1 MSQNSS
7 NKTIAQNTLFLY
19 FRMALTILIGLY
31 TSRVILHTLGV
42 EDFGIYNIAG
52 SVVALFGFLNGA
64 LAQSSSR
71 YITIELGKSETN
83 GIQHLKRCFTTTRT
97 IHAILAGLIFIVCE
111 TIGIWILCNKC
122 EIPSDRLTAAIWTF
136 QFSTLT
142 AIFAVTQVPFTA
154 LIIAH
159 EQMKIY
165 AYAGVIEA
173 CLKLIICFCLLIS
186 PIDMLVFYAMLLFL
200 LQAFIMIFYRL
211 YCKRNF
217 QECTFKY
224 TLDRHFFR
232 PILNFSGWN
241 LLGSISYAALTQG
254 ATIIISLFFGPTIV
268 AARAISEQVKMQIIN
283 FINNFRTA
291 INPQILKRYS
301 SGDVC
306 NSNKLLF
313 LSANISF
320 YLMLLIVLP
329 LFFCTDFILELWLK
343 KVPQYTTEFLQI
355 TLIEILFLVYDIS
368 FYMIFQATGR
378 LKENAIICPIT
389 DLIVLVIIYIIY
401 SLGGN
406 VLWIAWG
413 MLFLTILQGG
423 FIKPWLAVKLFK
435 YKWRDFINIFYRNTL
450 VLILSA
456 IFPYLLYLEEE
467 KTIINQLCIIIVSCI
482 STLTFSFLLGFN
494 KQEKQNIKSIILSK
508 IKKNHLKQ
516 E

>member
-31 TSRVILHTLGV
+31 TSRVILQTLGV

-71 YITIELGKSETN
+71 YITIELGKLESN
-83 GIQHLKRCFTTTRT
+83 GIQHLKNCFTTTRA
-97 IHAILAGLIFIVCE
+97 IHAILAGIILIICE
-111 TIGIWILCNKC
+111 TIGLWILCNRC
-122 EIPSDRLTAAIWTF
+122 EIPTERLSAAIWTF

-142 AIFAVTQVPFTA
+142 AILSVTQAPFTA

-165 AYAGVIEA
+165 AYAGIIEV
-173 CLKLIICFCLLIS
+173 CLKLIICYCLLIS
-186 PIDMLVFYAMLLFL
+186 PIDMLVFYALLLFL
-200 LQAFIMIFYRL
+200 LQTFIMFFYKF
-211 YCKRNF
+211 YCKHNF
-217 QECTFKY
+217 QECSFKY
-224 TLDRHFFR
+224 TLDKRFFH

-241 LLGSISYAALTQG
+241 LLGSLSYAALTQG
-254 ATIIISLFFGPTIV
+254 ATIIISLFFGPAIV
-268 AARAISEQVKMQIIN
+268 AARAIAGQVKMQIMN

-291 INPQILKRYS
+291 INPQILKRFS
-301 SGDVC
+301 SGDIK
-306 NSNKLLF
+306 SSKKLLF
-313 LSANISF
+313 LSTNISF

-329 LFFCTDFILELWLK
+329 LFFCTDFILKLWLK
-343 KVPQYTTEFLQI
+343 QVPPYTTEFLQI
-355 TLIEILFLVYDIS
+355 TLIEILFVVYDIS

-389 DLIVLVIIYIIY
+389 DLIVLGIIYFIY
-401 SLGGN
+401 HQGGN

-423 FIKPWLAVKLFK
+423 IIKPWLAIKLFN
-435 YKWRDFINIFYRNTL
+435 YQWNDFINIFYKNTL
-450 VLILSA
+450 VLISSA
-456 IFPYLLYLEEE
+456 ILPSILYLKDE
-467 KTIINQLCIIIVSCI
+467 KTTIDQIYIMFLSCI
-482 STLTFSFLLGFN
+482 SVVIFSFLLGFS
-494 KQEKQNIKSIILSK
+494 KQEKQNIKSLILSK
-508 IKKNHLKQ
+508 IISKK
-516 E
+516 

>member
-1 MSQNSS
+1 MAQYSS

-111 TIGIWILCNKC
+111 TIGLWILCNKC

-200 LQAFIMIFYRL
+200 LQA
-211 YCKRNF
+211 
-217 QECTFKY
+217 
-224 TLDRHFFR
+224 
-232 PILNFSGWN
+232 G
-241 LLGSISYAALTQG
+241 
-254 ATIIISLFFGPTIV
+254 
-268 AARAISEQVKMQIIN
+268 RAILHVWGNDERIEHRRGKRLGIGRPGRVWKL
-283 FINNFRTA
+283 RT
-291 INPQILKRYS
+291 
-301 SGDVC
+301 
-306 NSNKLLF
+306 
-313 LSANISF
+313 
-320 YLMLLIVLP
+320 
-329 LFFCTDFILELWLK
+329 
-343 KVPQYTTEFLQI
+343 LQRR
-355 TLIEILFLVYDIS
+355 
-368 FYMIFQATGR
+368 TG
-378 LKENAIICPIT
+378 L
-389 DLIVLVIIYIIY
+389 
-401 SLGGN
+401 
-406 VLWIAWG
+406 
-413 MLFLTILQGG
+413 
-423 FIKPWLAVKLFK
+423 
-435 YKWRDFINIFYRNTL
+435 
-450 VLILSA
+450 
-456 IFPYLLYLEEE
+456 LLYLHRQPASGQ
-467 KTIINQLCIIIVSCI
+467 KTRRILC
-482 STLTFSFLLGFN
+482 LLQARAGGAQPLLHPDDKEF
-494 KQEKQNIKSIILSK
+494 QQSGRILYQSRLHRSPHPDVK
-508 IKKNHLKQ
+508 LGKRRHRDNRAVGTGHYH
-516 E
+516 